1 MIPAFVRLRVTT
13 LRPMFIARHCLKKE
27 KEGKGKEKE
36 KKEKENER
44 KEKYKKGR
52 CKARCARSE
61 AQA

>member
-36 KKEKENER
+36 KKR
-44 KEKYKKGR
+44 KGK
-52 CKARCARSE
+52 
-61 AQA
+61 